1 MKKKLAL
8 SILLAGVFL
17 ALAASRVDGEKF
29 KASLDGMQV
38 IWLVPIVL
46 LSFATQLLRT
56 VRWWLII
63 RPVKP
68 LSLMRV
74 APSAFAG
81 FLAINVFPLRAG
93 EVVRPLL
100 LKGRDRIPFTSG
112 LATVIAERVV
122 DALAVFVMLLS
133 ALALVPARTITV
145 AGVEVELQTAARLLL
160 AIFVPAGVFLLA
172 LVVLRG
178 RLVALVESVL
188 RRASPR
194 LAGIAGRVLG
204 SFVQGLEFFREPVLA
219 LQVVVLTVVIWGIQV
234 VAFAC
239 GFQAFGLDVPLYA
252 ALPVLAITMAGITV
266 PGGIGMSGNFQLFF
280 VAALAL
286 FGVDESPALACSI
299 VLNVVG
305 FGVAIVMG
313 VPVLPFLSVRL
324 RELASKG
331 EDALPGTTGPT
342 S

>member
-8 SILLAGVFL
+8 SIVLAGVFL
-17 ALAASRVDGEKF
+17 ALAASRVDAEKF
-29 KASLDGMQV
+29 KTALTGMEPL
-38 IWLVPIVL
+38 WLVPITL
-46 LSFATQLLRT
+46 LGVTAQLLRT

-63 RPVKP
+63 RPVKA
-68 LSLMRV
+68 LSLGRV
-74 APSAFAG
+74 VPSAFAG

-100 LKGRDRIPFTSG
+100 LKGRDGIPFTSG

-133 ALALVPARTITV
+133 ALVLVPARTISV
-145 AGVEVELQTAARLLL
+145 GGHEVELQTAARLLL
-160 AIFVPAGVFLLA
+160 VIFVPAGLFLFL

-178 RLVALVESVL
+178 RLVAFVEGML
-188 RRASPR
+188 GRLSPR
-194 LAGIAGRVLG
+194 LAGLAGRVLG
-204 SFVQGLEFFREPVLA
+204 SFVQGLEFFRAPVLA
-219 LQVVVLTVVIWGIQV
+219 LQVAALTVVIWGLQV

-239 GFQAFGLDVPLYA
+239 GFAAFGLHVPVHA

-286 FGVDESPALACSI
+286 FGIDESPALACSI
-299 VLNVVG
+299 VLNVVS
-305 FGVAIVMG
+305 FAIVVAMG
-313 VPVLPFLSVRL
+313 VPMMPFLSVRL

-331 EDALPGTTGPT
+331 EDALAPP
-342 S
+342 